1 MRIEGLEEYVLI
13 DIEQIPVEYL
23 CCNLKVR
30 WVLYSY
36 GKGKEVN
43 FAKVNLKSSIAFI
56 YDVIS
61 LEILIG

>member
-13 DIEQIPVEYL
+13 DIEQIPVEYF
-23 CCNLKVR
+23 CCNLKVQ

-36 GKGKEVN
+36 GEGEEIN
-43 FAKVNLKSSIAFI
+43 FARVNLKSAIAFI

-61 LEILIG
+61 